1 VKIEMR
7 DIHLMVSPLIG
18 YLLIVPLLDSI
29 IAKRTGELKI
39 PWGFGQQHRLKRIDD
54 PLRFDRNVNFL
65 LWFPLA
71 FIFVLVTVILL
82 L

>member
-1 VKIEMR
+1 MR
-7 DIHLMVSPLIG
+7 HILLMVSPFIG

-39 PWGFGQQHRLKRIDD
+39 YWGFGQQHRLKRIDD
-54 PLRFDRNVNFL
+54 PLKFDRNVKFL
-65 LWFPLA
+65 RWFPLA
-71 FIFVLVTVILL
+71 FLVVLVTAILL